1 MVQGEFI
8 VSDSIRILHVLG
20 KLDLAGTETFVMNI
34 YRNINKSKL
43 QFDFV
48 VHGDEVGDYE
58 KEIKDLGGNIYR
70 VPKYNVINNLEYKY
84 WWKNFFKEH
93 PQYKVIHCH
102 IRSTASI
109 ILKVA
114 KEYKLITIA
123 HSHSISN
130 GKGINAMIKNFNQ
143 RNINPFADYKL
154 ACSEKAGNWLF
165 GEKEDFKVIKNAI
178 PVEKFMF
185 SNSKRGSFR
194 KSYNIENKLVYGHI
208 GRFTKEKNHLFL
220 IESFKYISQKN
231 SNAIL
236 MLVGRGPLEEK
247 VKSKILSYGLTNKV
261 IFLGLQEDISSFMSG
276 IDIFIFPSLYEGLG
290 IVLIEAQASGLP
302 CFVSEK
308 IPEEAMLTKLVTSY
322 PIQNAKE
329 FANISEIK
337 IDNRNYAENRKMYNK
352 TIKDSGFDCIETSI
366 YMENFYTNLY

>member
-1 MVQGEFI
+1 M
-8 VSDSIRILHVLG
+8 SDSIRILHVLG